1 MLTTGCLKRN
11 CYALSLYNHGQPTIT
26 GEPTMIERSTTSIMA
41 LKTVIMTVQIH
52 NGARREEER
61 VRRRWEGGYSEGTG
75 RIQWGYSESTVRYSE
90 DTVRVHWGTVRVQLG
105 YSGIRR
111 EEERVRRRRK
121 GGYIEGT
128 GRIQW

>member
-1 MLTTGCLKRN
+1 
-11 CYALSLYNHGQPTIT
+11 
-26 GEPTMIERSTTSIMA
+26 MIERSTTSIMA
-41 LKTVIMTVQIH
+41 VKTVIMIVQIH

-61 VRRRWEGGYSEGTG
+61 VRSRGEGGYSEGTG
-75 RIQWGYSESTVRYSE
+75 RIKWGYSESTLGYSD
-90 DTVRVHWGTVRVQLG
+90 DTVRVHWGRVRVQLG

-111 EEERVRRRRK
+111 DEERARRRRE

>member
-1 MLTTGCLKRN
+1 
-11 CYALSLYNHGQPTIT
+11 
-26 GEPTMIERSTTSIMA
+26 MIERSTTSIMA
-41 LKTVIMTVQIH
+41 VKTVIMIVQIH

-61 VRRRWEGGYSEGTG
+61 VRSRGGEGEYSEGTG
-75 RIQWGYSESTVRYSE
+75 RIKWGHSESTLGYSD
-90 DTVRVHWGTVRVQLG
+90 DTVRVHWGIVRVQSG

-111 EEERVRRRRK
+111 DEERARRRRE